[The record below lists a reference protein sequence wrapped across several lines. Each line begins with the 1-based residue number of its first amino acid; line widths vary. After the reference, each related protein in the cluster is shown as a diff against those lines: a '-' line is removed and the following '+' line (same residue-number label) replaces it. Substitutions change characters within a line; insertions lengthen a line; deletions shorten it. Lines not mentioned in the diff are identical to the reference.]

1 MAKIINLDTSKL
13 KNDRVHTEI
22 VIDIPEFK
30 LVHFYLK
37 AGQKVSLHSSKSH
50 VLITVLKGKGKFF
63 IGNEENIQVLN
74 QGESIYYESM
84 EPHGFEAIE
93 DMIVEAFISPN
104 PVSKIS
110 LGK

>member
-13 KNDRVHTEI
+13 KNDRVHTEV
-22 VIDIPEFK
+22 VIDVPEFK

-37 AGQKVSLHSSKSH
+37 AGQKVSLHASKSN
-50 VLITVLKGKGKFF
+50 VLTTVLKGKGKFF
-63 IGNEENIQVLN
+63 IGNEGNKTILN

-104 PVSKIS
+104 PVPKIN
-110 LGK
+110 LK

>member
-1 MAKIINLDTSKL
+1 MANIIKPDFSKF
-13 KNDRVHTEI
+13 KDERFSTEI
-22 VIDIPEFK
+22 VVDVPEFK

-50 VLITVLKGKGKFF
+50 VLTTVLKGKGKFF

-74 QGESIYYESM
+74 QGESIYYEPM